1 MQEKEPPSISRSL
14 TPWREKLSDQGGIL
28 LVEDNPNDIELI
40 LAALGE
46 SRLVDEIIVTRD
58 GQQALDYLYRRGTH
72 ESRST
77 GNPKVVLLDL
87 KLPKLD
93 GLEVLYRIKT
103 DPDLKTIPVVM
114 LTSSREER
122 DLLRSYD
129 IGTNAYVVKPMSFQ
143 AFVEAIKEVGLFW
156 GLINQPPNTM
166 G

>member
-1 MQEKEPPSISRSL
+1 M
-14 TPWREKLSDQGGIL
+14 SDQGEIL

-40 LAALGE
+40 LSALSE
-46 SRLVDEIIVTRD
+46 SRLMDEVFITRD
-58 GQQALDYLYRRGTH
+58 GEQALDFLYRRGAYG
-72 ESRST
+72 SRST

-93 GLEVLYRIKT
+93 GLEVLHRIKT
-103 DPDLKTIPVVM
+103 DLDLKTIPVVM

-156 GLINQPPNTM
+156 GRINQPPNTM
-166 G
+166 EWRR